1 MGTALVIDDSRAIRM
16 ILGRML
22 NRFGYEVCS
31 AANGREAL
39 NMIGDQSLDLSVILV
54 DWYMPEM
61 NGLEFV
67 KAIRSDPR
75 LGDVPLLMVFTD
87 SEIDQIH
94 PALAAGADE
103 YVLKPFTDRAIAEK
117 LRLLGVLQ

>member
-22 NRFGYEVCS
+22 IRFGYEVCP

-39 NMIGDQSLDLSVILV
+39 RMIDEQSLDLSVILV
-54 DWYMPEM
+54 DWNMPEM

-75 LGDVPLLMVFTD
+75 LGEVPLLMVMTD
-87 SEIDQIH
+87 TESEHIH
-94 PALAAGADE
+94 PALKAGAND
-103 YVLKPFTDRAIAEK
+103 YVMKPFTDDVIAQK

>member
-1 MGTALVIDDSRAIRM
+1 MGTALVIDDSRAMRM

-39 NMIGDQSLDLSVILV
+39 NMIDGQSLDLSVILV